1 MKLGMT
7 RRGKAVLKEAGGMIG
22 GGVGRGG
29 RRGRRAF
36 SRIRAPALL
45 RGRGVPSKPLW
56 ERLQTKNEKKNKKS

>member
-22 GGVGRGG
+22 GGVGREG

-45 RGRGVPSKPLW
+45 RGRGGAK
-56 ERLQTKNEKKNKKS
+56 